1 MQLDLRQVPGTSAL
15 LRDYVHAFSRLGPFY
30 AANPQD
36 AEAYR
41 AQATRLDSQAY
52 ARDEVCVALR
62 AQAEW
67 YGAPAEILQRI
78 ETLGGPRTL
87 AVVTGQQTGLFGG
100 PLFTLYK
107 ALTAVRLAE
116 RLQIDLGRPVVPLF
130 WLASEDHDLA
140 EVDHA
145 HLPDRAG
152 DLATVRHEA
161 WGQPLGFMAANLRL
175 GPGILDTLARA
186 RACLPETEFLA
197 AWWSALS
204 AAYAPGATLA
214 EAFARWMTH
223 LCGRLGLIL
232 VDGADPRLKP
242 LAARILQQE
251 MAEAP
256 RASQTIL
263 ETSQALAEAGY
274 PAQIEARADG
284 VNCFLLRDGG
294 RHPLVREGGS
304 FRLRDCGESIPVS
317 ELRRLAQ
324 EAPERLSPNVA
335 LRPIVQDTLFP
346 TLAYVAGPGEL
357 AYFGQLKAL
366 YAAFRV
372 PMPLIVPRASFTLL
386 EPRVTQL
393 LERFRLGLPDFSQ
406 ESEQLASRIFRSQLP
421 PDFEAAI
428 ASARTGVDEIFRGV
442 GEIIATVDPTLRA
455 TVGQTAGHIKG
466 HIEQL
471 EKKAVQAV
479 KRREAETRQQLHR
492 VRQAL
497 MPGGKPQERIFSA
510 LPFLAK
516 YGPSFLDTVRQNLD
530 GPGWAHTLVSL
541 SASIRS
547 REGG

>member
-1 MQLDLRQVPGTSAL
+1 MHMDLRNLPGTSPL
-15 LRDYVHAFSRLGPFY
+15 LRDYVHAFSRLAPFY
-30 AANPQD
+30 AANPQED
-36 AEAYR
+36 DAYR
-41 AQATRLDSQAY
+41 VQAARLDAQTY
-52 ARDEVCVALR
+52 ARDTVCAILR
-62 AQAEW
+62 KQAEG
-67 YGAPAEILQRI
+67 YGAPGEVLRHI
-78 ETLGGPRTL
+78 ETLGNPR
-87 AVVTGQQTGLFGG
+87 AVAVITGQQTGLFGG

-116 RLQIDLGRPVVPLF
+116 RLQADLGRPVVPLF

-145 HLPDRAG
+145 HFPDRG
-152 DLATVRHEA
+152 GEPVIIRHEA

-175 GPGILDTLARA
+175 GPGIADTLARA

-197 AWWSALS
+197 ALWSALT
-204 AAYAPGATLA
+204 AAYAPEATLG
-214 EAFARWMTH
+214 EAFARWMAH

-242 LAARILQQE
+242 LAARIFQQE

-256 RASQTIL
+256 RSSRLIL
-263 ETSQALAEAGY
+263 EVSKALGAAGY
-274 PAQIEARADG
+274 PAQIEARPDG
-284 VNCFLLRDGG
+284 VNCFLLRDG
-294 RHPLVREGGS
+294 RHPLVRDGGS
-304 FRLRDCGESIPVS
+304 FRLRDCGEAVPVP

-324 EAPERLSPNVA
+324 EAPERFSPNVA

-357 AYFGQLKAL
+357 AYFGQLKEL
-366 YAAFRV
+366 YEAFRV
-372 PMPLIVPRASFTLL
+372 PMPLIVPRAGFTLL
-386 EPRVTQL
+386 EPRVAQL
-393 LERFRLGLPDFSQ
+393 LERFRLGLPDFAQ
-406 ESEQLASRIFRSQLP
+406 EPEQLASRLFRSQLP

-428 ASARTGVDEIFRGV
+428 ARARTGVDEIFREV

-466 HIEQL
+466 HLEQL
-471 EKKAVQAV
+471 EKKAVQAI

-497 MPGGKPQERIFSA
+497 MPGGKPQERVFSV

-516 YGPSFLDTVRQNLD
+516 YGPSFVDVVRRNLD
-530 GPGWAHTLVSL
+530 GPGWAHHLVTL
-541 SASIRS
+541 SADARP
-547 REGG
+547 RPAE